1 MRARSYPLAALA
13 ALARHARRRRAGGR
27 GRRARRL
34 RLLPAARFDVALAA
48 ISAQDCATRAAAAG
62 PGVAHRRL
70 AAPAGGVL
78 AARLRGP
85 AGSDWDLALVDA
97 RTGRALN
104 GSAATGAREVAAA
117 RVRRGQRIVV
127 QVCRRGGAGTA
138 GRVTVRTARVRF
150 AERPAPAAVAPDPRA
165 AGRLPSG
172 RTRYRTLPE
181 LQLELKAL
189 AAANPDIVRVFT
201 LPLRSTEGREIMG
214 VEIAAGV
221 AGPPDGRPA
230 SVVAGAL
237 HAREWPS
244 ADASAE
250 WAHELVQGYRRGDPR
265 LAGIVARRADAHPP
279 RARTWTASTPPSR
292 RPACIRTAAG
302 SAPSRRARRS
312 GPAR

>member
-1 MRARSYPLAALA
+1 M
-13 ALARHARRRRAGGR
+13 
-27 GRRARRL
+27 
-34 RLLPAARFDVALAA
+34 
-48 ISAQDCATRAAAAG
+48 
-62 PGVAHRRL
+62 
-70 AAPAGGVL
+70 
-78 AARLRGP
+78 
-85 AGSDWDLALVDA
+85 
-97 RTGRALN
+97 
-104 GSAATGAREVAAA
+104 
-117 RVRRGQRIVV
+117 

-138 GRVTVRTARVRF
+138 GRVTVRTAR
-150 AERPAPAAVAPDPRA
+150 ASSSSGPRPRRRSRRTRAPP
-165 AGRLPSG
+165 GRLPSG

-244 ADASAE
+244 ADASVE

-265 LAGIVARRADAHPP
+265 LAGIVARRADPHPP
-279 RARTWTASTPPSR
+279 RAQRGRLRRDAR
-292 RPACIRTAAG
+292 GGRPAPGRQPASAPCRATAA
-302 SAPSRRARRS
+302 S